1 MRMRRGTRLLP
12 AAAIVALAIPTW
24 PAGAGAAGASS
35 RLADAPPPCESTV
48 VLRVGTGAGGFTPEG
63 PEVTIYSDGR
73 VSFRQVAERAS
84 PGESSSKVTTLAI
97 TDEGIASILRRARR
111 AGLLNEVD
119 YGEARITDQAT
130 TTFEVRDGKR
140 HETVSIYALTL
151 GGAGYGPA
159 DMGLTDE
166 QIAARSRAARFA
178 ARAVRP
184 KTYQR
189 YERTEAQPVIAHP
202 SGEEDV
208 VLRTETSRNF
218 WGGEYDD
225 AAAFALFGDGR
236 LSYANGKETQL
247 SEADVQTVLCQAEDV
262 GLLTDTDFGD
272 PLVTDQGTTEVEVH
286 AGGFDHTFDLYA
298 LELVEGDRG
307 LPPEQREAREALRAF
322 LHSV

>member
-208 VLRTETSRNF
+208 VLRT
-218 WGGEYDD
+218 
-225 AAAFALFGDGR
+225 
-236 LSYANGKETQL
+236 
-247 SEADVQTVLCQAEDV
+247 
-262 GLLTDTDFGD
+262 DTDFGD